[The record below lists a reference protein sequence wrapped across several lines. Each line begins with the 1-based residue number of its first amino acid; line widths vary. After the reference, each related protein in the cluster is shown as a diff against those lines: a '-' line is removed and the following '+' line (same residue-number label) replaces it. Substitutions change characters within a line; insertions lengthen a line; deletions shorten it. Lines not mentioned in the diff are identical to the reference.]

1 MTWPVSLWALLWFL
15 CAPMHGA
22 LILRLNS
29 SRLGW
34 EHLPSFRVRNV
45 EHLDSVSV
53 TVPTGTLTFP
63 CGHRD
68 HNRVTG
74 WGHFPSSSVIANPQV
89 PSGDRT
95 VLFKQSVRDGALL
108 WSVMDRPKL
117 FTDWDVLCVHSHFKQ
132 IRIYIKQT
140 WYTFTVK
147 SV

>member
-1 MTWPVSLWALLWFL
+1 MRT
-15 CAPMHGA
+15 
-22 LILRLNS
+22 
-29 SRLGW
+29 
-34 EHLPSFRVRNV
+34 PSFPQGEECGRSGQC
-45 EHLDSVSV
+45 LSDSPHRYS
-53 TVPTGTLTFP
+53 LTFP

-68 HNRVTG
+68 HARVTG
-74 WGHFPSSSVIANPQV
+74 WGNFLSSSVIANPQV

-108 WSVMDRPKL
+108 WSVMDGPKL
-117 FTDWDVLCVHSHFKQ
+117 FTDWDALCVRSHFKQ